1 MDGATRTTRHGL
13 PRTTSSQRDRP
24 HPDPATSIVTSGGPQ
39 MTSLIGDTTMSA
51 LHQALSGLSLR
62 QRTIA
67 DNIANIETPGFM
79 AGKVDFETSLKRAFA
94 NGDPGAAAV
103 GRARSLEPTRTNGS
117 NVNLDEETLASAQT
131 LLTTQL
137 ATAAMTSKFQRL
149 RIAITGQA

>member
-1 MDGATRTTRHGL
+1 
-13 PRTTSSQRDRP
+13 
-24 HPDPATSIVTSGGPQ
+24 

-79 AGKVDFETSLKRAFA
+79 AGKVDFETSLKRAYA
-94 NGDPGAAAV
+94 NGDPGAAGV

-117 NVNLDEETLASAQT
+117 NVNLDEETLASVQT

-137 ATAAMTSKFQRL
+137 ATAAMTTKFQRL